1 MTKRKK
7 KLLFIQIIIFTLAT
21 LLIFFTYYKKDLNN
35 ENNAYNPLKE
45 EKVSSANKDVAKDEK
60 KLNYNSF
67 ENVKYFGIDLNDNR
81 YKIKS
86 KYAEF
91 EINKP
96 ELIDMKVMDAV
107 FYFKD
112 GTILNVTG
120 DFGTYNNK
128 TKDMTFRQNVK
139 ATYMD
144 HLLYSDN
151 LDYFNTKNILT
162 IYGNVITE
170 SVQGELK
177 ADILNFDLNTKT
189 LDVSMYNNGQVNVNL
204 RGQ

>member
-1 MTKRKK
+1 MKKRRKK
-7 KLLFIQIIIFTLAT
+7 IFFIQIAIFAVAT
-21 LLIFFTYYKKDLNN
+21 LLIFFTYYKNDFNNKDNT
-35 ENNAYNPLKE
+35 YNVLKE
-45 EKVSSANKDVAKDEK
+45 TGVPPVTEDTIKSEK
-60 KLNYNSF
+60 KSNYNSF
-67 ENVKYFGIDLNDNR
+67 ENVKYFGVDLNDNR

-91 EINKP
+91 EIENP
-96 ELIDMKVMDAV
+96 ELIEMKVMDAV

-112 GTILNVTG
+112 GTTLTVVG

-139 ATYMD
+139 ATYLD
-144 HLLYSDN
+144 HLSYSDN

-177 ADILNFDLNTKT
+177 ADILNFDLTTKT
-189 LDVSMYNNGQVNVNL
+189 LDISMHNNGQVNVNL

>member
-45 EKVSSANKDVAKDEK
+45 EKVSSTNKDLVKVEK

-81 YKIKS
+81 YKIES

-91 EINKP
+91 AINKP

-112 GTILNVTG
+112 GTILNVIG